1 MMFAIWWG
9 CRASEPAGQAKDQ
22 DNMKKRVAI
31 IGGGGYTA
39 GELLRILVHHPNVE
53 VTYVQSESQA
63 GKKVYEV
70 HTDLVGETDLV
81 FSGADAGAM
90 EGLDAVFLCMGHG
103 RSRGWVE
110 STELD
115 ERTVVVDLSTDYRMS
130 DDWVY
135 GLPEI
140 NRAATRGARRV
151 ANPGCFATAIQLGLL
166 PLVGAGLADG
176 EVHINGMTG
185 STGAGQQPLPT
196 THFSWR
202 NANVSIY
209 KAFRH
214 QHLNEIGR
222 NVRVLGRADAAGL
235 NFLPLRGPFARGIFV
250 STYLNTDATEA
261 ELRQLFADFYAD
273 AVFTHPTEVNPNLKQ
288 VVNTNKGLVYVEKHE
303 DKALVVSMI
312 DNLLKGA
319 SGQAVQ
325 NMNLALG
332 LAEDAGLRLKA
343 SYF

>member
-1 MMFAIWWG
+1 MLRSALLRFTLYSLNPFI
-9 CRASEPAGQAKDQ
+9 
-22 DNMKKRVAI
+22 MKYRIGI

-39 GELLRILVHHPNVE
+39 GELLRLLVNHPHADIAF
-53 VTYVQSESQA
+53 VQSRSQA
-63 GKKVYEV
+63 GRPLHAT
-70 HTDLVGETDLV
+70 HTDLIGETELT
-81 FSGADAGAM
+81 FSAGAG
-90 EGLDAVFLCMGHG
+90 EADVLFLCMGHG
-103 RSRGWVE
+103 RSKGWME
-110 STELD
+110 ENRPSAD
-115 ERTVVVDLSTDYRMS
+115 TVVVDLSTDFRM
-130 DDWVY
+130 DDAWVY

-140 NRAATRGARRV
+140 NGAGTRDAKRI

-166 PLVGAGLADG
+166 PLVQAGLTEG

-185 STGAGQQPLPT
+185 STGAGQNPMPT

-209 KAFRH
+209 KAFSH
-214 QHLNEIGR
+214 QHLHEIGR
-222 NVRVLGRADAAGL
+222 SAARLGRKATDGI

-250 STYLNTDATEA
+250 STYVQTDWSE
-261 ELRQLFADFYAD
+261 EQLKTLFRDFYAGV
-273 AVFTHPTEVNPNLKQ
+273 AFTHVTDVNPNLKQ
-288 VVNTNKGLVYVEKHE
+288 VVNTNKGLVFVEKHG
-303 DKALVVSMI
+303 DKALVISMI

-343 SYF
+343 GVF

>member
-1 MMFAIWWG
+1 
-9 CRASEPAGQAKDQ
+9 
-22 DNMKKRVAI
+22 MKTIGI

-39 GELLRILVHHPNVE
+39 GELLRLLVHHPHAE
-53 VTYVQSESQA
+53 IAFVQSQSQA
-63 GKKVYEV
+63 GKPLYHT
-70 HTDLVGETDLV
+70 HTDLLGETELT
-81 FSGADAGAM
+81 FSAKAGEADV
-90 EGLDAVFLCMGHG
+90 LFLCMGHG
-103 RSRGWVE
+103 RSRTWME
-110 STELD
+110 ENNPAADTL
-115 ERTVVVDLSTDYRMS
+115 VVDLSTDYRLD

-140 NRAATRGARRV
+140 NAARTRDARRV

-166 PLVGAGLADG
+166 PLVRAGLADG

-185 STGAGQQPLPT
+185 ATGAGQSPMPT

-202 NANVSIY
+202 NANVSVY
-209 KAFRH
+209 KAFKH

-222 NVRVLGRADAAGL
+222 NVKLLGRKNADGL

-250 STYLNTDATEA
+250 TTYVQTDAPGQQLK
-261 ELRQLFADFYAD
+261 ELFRDFYAD
-273 AVFTHPTEVNPNLKQ
+273 AAFTHLTDRNPDLKQ
-288 VVNTNKGLVYVEKHE
+288 VVNTNKGVVFAEKHG
-303 DKALVVSMI
+303 DKALVISMI

-332 LAEDAGLRLKA
+332 LPETAGLGLKA
-343 SYF
+343 GMF

>member
-1 MMFAIWWG
+1 MSVKQYNIG
-9 CRASEPAGQAKDQ
+9 
-22 DNMKKRVAI
+22 I

-39 GELLRILVHHPNVE
+39 GELLRILVHHPQVE
-53 VTYVQSESQA
+53 VVYVQSESQA
-63 GKKVYEV
+63 GKPVHTV
-70 HTDLVGETDLV
+70 HTDLVGDTDLV
-81 FSGADAGAM
+81 FSGANAGAI
-90 EGLDAVFLCMGHG
+90 EGCDAIFLCTGHG
-103 RSRGWVE
+103 RAAGWVKDNPVSE
-110 STELD
+110 K
-115 ERTVVVDLSTDYRMS
+115 TVIVDLSTDFRLA

-140 NRAATRGARRV
+140 NREATREASRI

-166 PLVGAGLADG
+166 PLVKAGLANG

-185 STGAGQQPLPT
+185 STGAGQKPLPT

-202 NANVSIY
+202 NANVSVY
-209 KAFRH
+209 KAFSH

-222 NVRVLGRADAAGL
+222 NVQLLGRPHADNL
-235 NFLPLRGPFARGIFV
+235 HFLPLRGPFARGIFV
-250 STYLNTDATEA
+250 TTYVTTNASEP
-261 ELRQLFADFYAD
+261 ELKKLFRDFYA
-273 AVFTHPTEVNPNLKQ
+273 AAAFTRVTDVNPNLKQ
-288 VVNTNKGLVYVEKHE
+288 VVNTNKGLVYVAKHG
-303 DKALVVSMI
+303 DKALVISLI

-332 LAEDAGLRLKA
+332 ISETAGLELKG